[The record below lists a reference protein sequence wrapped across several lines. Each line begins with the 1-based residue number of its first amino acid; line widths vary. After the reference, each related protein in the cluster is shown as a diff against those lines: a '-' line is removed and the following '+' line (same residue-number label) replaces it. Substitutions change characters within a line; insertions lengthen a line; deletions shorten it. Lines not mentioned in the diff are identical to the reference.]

1 MCLKEQ
7 NRSCAQ
13 LATALG
19 DTHFSCWQGKD
30 MHAELDKFDFQNA
43 KTVTPI
49 LTNVLRQLLI
59 NDVPVTDEM
68 LQIDFKTGQPM
79 E

>member
-1 MCLKEQ
+1 
-7 NRSCAQ
+7 
-13 LATALG
+13 
-19 DTHFSCWQGKD
+19 
-30 MHAELDKFDFQNA
+30 MHAELDKFDFQSA

-49 LTNVLRQLLI
+49 LTNVLRQLLV

-68 LQIDFKTGQPM
+68 PQINFKTGKPM